1 MMPTQQHGNTLAR
14 SVRGGKTVKQ
24 VADIAGVSTDT
35 IRRWVKLGL
44 LHPRRER
51 HGKLMVQ
58 VFTPKEVT
66 KARLLARQTGRMSD
80 RSASLRPAS

>member
-24 VADIAGVSTDT
+24 VADIAGVSPDT
-35 IRRWVKLGL
+35 IRRWVRSGK

-51 HGKLMVQ
+51 HGKLLVK
-58 VFTPKEVT
+58 VFTPKQVT
-66 KARLLARQTGRMSD
+66 KARLLARQTGRLSD
-80 RSASLRPAS
+80 RSVSLRTAS